1 MKIYIEH
8 NSSILNYK
16 NIEKSLKL
24 LKFIKELKYIEF
36 YSLEGIYKQEIYNL
50 YKLYPIDKKVIKKK
64 ITIFN
69 DDFLLLFD
77 DSYFEKK
84 LEYNL
89 PINFI
94 KKNIVEKRYNLSN
107 NSLVELILYYEN
119 DNLINYLFEIN
130 DKYKNKIDDNYF
142 NIEFSSF
149 LSILKNI

>member
-16 NIEKSLKL
+16 NIEKSLKF
-24 LKFIKELKYIEF
+24 LKLTKELKYIEF
-36 YSLEGIYKQEIYNL
+36 YSIEGIFKQEIYNL
-50 YKLYPIDKKVIKKK
+50 YKLYPVDKKVVKKK
-64 ITIFN
+64 IKIFN
-69 DDFLLLFD
+69 DDFLLLLD
-77 DSYFEKK
+77 NSYFEKK

-94 KKNIVEKRYNLSN
+94 KKNIIEKRYNLNN
-107 NSLVELILYYEN
+107 NSLVELILHYEN

-142 NIEFSSF
+142 NMEFSSF